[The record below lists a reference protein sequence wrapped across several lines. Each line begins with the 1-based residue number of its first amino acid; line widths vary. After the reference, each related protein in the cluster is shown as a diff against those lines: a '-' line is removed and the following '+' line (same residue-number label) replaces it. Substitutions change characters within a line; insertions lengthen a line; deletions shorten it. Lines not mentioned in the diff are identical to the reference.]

1 MEHHLIRSIHIQS
14 PPGFLYVSNSDRPSS
29 SISSRHCANSC
40 GQLVGDSKY
49 QLVSQS
55 LFINPCSFDDL
66 WCFWWENPW
75 ETHLTMQN
83 FNKAHR
89 LVENPTWSERN
100 QKKKKSRNSRYQKN
114 RCKTNKW
121 GKTQNVYIYIYKSKP
136 TTNKKNYKTQL
147 ELNHLNP
154 TSEGKASIFFFLH
167 FFPPTNVRWEVGLSH
182 SPPACGPV
190 APVWELFFQL
200 SPRECKV
207 CKQKDPRG
215 YGVDGG
221 WLKRIL

>member
-1 MEHHLIRSIHIQS
+1 MIFDVFDGKIHGKRIWQ
-14 PPGFLYVSNSDRPSS
+14 
-29 SISSRHCANSC
+29 
-40 GQLVGDSKY
+40 
-49 QLVSQS
+49 
-55 LFINPCSFDDL
+55 
-66 WCFWWENPW
+66 
-75 ETHLTMQN
+75 
-83 FNKAHR
+83 
-89 LVENPTWSERN
+89 
-100 QKKKKSRNSRYQKN
+100 
-114 RCKTNKW
+114 CKTSTKLIVWSKIPLDQKEIKRRRNHETLDTK
-121 GKTQNVYIYIYKSKP
+121 KTGVKPTNEVKLKTYIYIYKSKP